1 MLFSAFLASIA
12 GNSWPEWRDNEVNAI
27 GKAMKAGILRADPSY
42 LDLLNSFALRDTA
55 IALGYYL
62 LILVVYY
69 ILGWVKATSGEYYGV
84 PASIALMLIPVLI
97 CRRTS
102 ALGLSK
108 RNLKPS
114 LIVSGIIG
122 ILFLLVTTVIPGILS
137 HAKLLPLKEFAANIF
152 YFFIIIGLSEEI
164 SFRGNIQPRL
174 FPLVKREWLAILL
187 GGVLFVFMHYPYQMA
202 ARNMSFTGYWPHFI
216 ANVPFQFLWHLVFT
230 GLYRRYVYYTKHY
243 KRG

>member
-84 PASIALMLIPVLI
+84 PASIALMLIPGLI

-137 HAKLLPLKEFAANIF
+137 HTKLLPLKEIAANIF

-164 SFRGNIQPRL
+164 SFRGYIQPRL

>member
-1 MLFSAFLASIA
+1 
-12 GNSWPEWRDNEVNAI
+12 
-27 GKAMKAGILRADPSY
+27 MKAGILRADPSY

-108 RNLKPS
+108 RNL
-114 LIVSGIIG
+114 
-122 ILFLLVTTVIPGILS
+122 
-137 HAKLLPLKEFAANIF
+137 
-152 YFFIIIGLSEEI
+152 
-164 SFRGNIQPRL
+164 
-174 FPLVKREWLAILL
+174 
-187 GGVLFVFMHYPYQMA
+187 
-202 ARNMSFTGYWPHFI
+202 
-216 ANVPFQFLWHLVFT
+216 
-230 GLYRRYVYYTKHY
+230 
-243 KRG
+243 